1 MAWRTKCDACER
13 QCVEK
18 TTLLEGVNKE
28 VSALKEV
35 ELSRVCEG

>member
-1 MAWRTKCDACER
+1 MAWRTKCDTCER

-18 TTLLEGVNKE
+18 TALLEGVNKE

-35 ELSRVCEG
+35 ELSHVYEG